1 MPIAFYIDEQ
11 VSKKLIKGLRAF
23 EVDVLT
29 VQEDGFASMSDADI
43 LDRANYLGRVVVT
56 FDRHFLV
63 EARRRLDN
71 NISFYGVIRIRSKNF
86 SAGKI
91 IDDLRLIA
99 EVEEPKSFINQ
110 EPLYLPL

>member
-1 MPIAFYIDEQ
+1 MDEQ

-29 VQEDGFASMSDADI
+29 VQEDGFSGMSDADI

-56 FDRHFLV
+56 FDHHFV
-63 EARRRLDN
+63 AEARKRLDN
-71 NISFYGVIRIRSKNF
+71 NIPFHGVIRIKSKGL
-86 SAGKI
+86 SIREI
-91 IDDLRLIA
+91 IDDLILIA
-99 EVEEPKSFINQ
+99 EVEEPKDFINR

>member
-1 MPIAFYIDEQ
+1 MDEQ
-11 VSKKLIKGLRAF
+11 ISKKIIKGLRDF

-29 VQEDGFASMSDADI
+29 VQEDGFSSMPDADI

-56 FDRHFLV
+56 LDHHFLAEV
-63 EARRRLDN
+63 RRRLDN
-71 NISFYGVIRIRSKNF
+71 NIPFHGVIRIKSK
-86 SAGKI
+86 GLYIGEI

-99 EVEEPKSFINQ
+99 EVEEPKNFINQ